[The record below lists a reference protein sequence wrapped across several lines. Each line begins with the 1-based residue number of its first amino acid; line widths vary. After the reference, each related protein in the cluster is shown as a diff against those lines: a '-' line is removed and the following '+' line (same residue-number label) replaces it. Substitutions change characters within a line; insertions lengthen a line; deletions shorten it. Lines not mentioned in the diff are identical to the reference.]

1 MFQLGTYRK
10 MNDDELRN
18 LTGTFSDGRKEIN
31 PFTLLTLDLFVLLSD
46 EYLIR

>member
-10 MNDDELRN
+10 MNDELRN
-18 LTGTFSDGRKEIN
+18 LTGTFSDGRNGIN